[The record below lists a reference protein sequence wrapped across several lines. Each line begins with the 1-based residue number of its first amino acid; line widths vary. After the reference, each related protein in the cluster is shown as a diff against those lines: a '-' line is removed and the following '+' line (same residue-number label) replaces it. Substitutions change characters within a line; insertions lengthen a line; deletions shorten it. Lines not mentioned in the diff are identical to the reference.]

1 MAKLRHGSIYRNTIE
16 SKTGFLDARAHKN
29 KNRNICPGSTSLP
42 VPEDFELNTQCHQRQ
57 KLLLVRFV
65 FRRVKRFSLSLS
77 SNCSSHHFVDYLW
90 LLCRC
95 CALAQPTMNMW
106 WDVAV
111 LWICPGTS
119 HTPRSCQLKYETFN
133 RLHSIPYG
141 IRVFFSLPAPTFRT
155 LNCTGTHF
163 TLGKNSRIDLHFNSN
178 NNSTHL
184 QDFFHV

>member
-57 KLLLVRFV
+57 KLLLLRFV
-65 FRRVKRFSLSLS
+65 FRRVTSSWVGDVASLSLS

-141 IRVFFSLPAPTFRT
+141 IRVFFFASSINFSYIELHRHTF
-155 LNCTGTHF
+155 H
-163 TLGKNSRIDLHFNSN
+163 LGWKHPNRFAF
-178 NNSTHL
+178 
-184 QDFFHV
+184 QQQ